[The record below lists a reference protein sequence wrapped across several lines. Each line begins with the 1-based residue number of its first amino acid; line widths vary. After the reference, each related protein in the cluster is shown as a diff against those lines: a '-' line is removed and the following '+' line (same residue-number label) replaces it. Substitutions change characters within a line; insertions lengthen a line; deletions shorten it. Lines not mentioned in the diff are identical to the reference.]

1 MNRYKNGKS
10 PDEFYDHMNYLYE
23 NYDPDAADAAYES
36 YMKGEDVEVTKA
48 SSLHARSSSAKKS
61 IHAMRITEKDTKKGI
76 LCGYASADQVRQ
88 HAKRMGSICLLAE
101 TPYKERVMGLSL
113 ARPLD
118 DLHHYPEDCSF
129 LVHV

>member
-1 MNRYKNGKS
+1 MKRYKNGKS
-10 PDEFYDHMNYLYE
+10 PDELYDHMNYLYE

-48 SSLHARSSSAKKS
+48 SSLHARSSFAKKS
-61 IHAMRITEKDTKKGI
+61 IHAMRISEKDYKKGI

-113 ARPLD
+113 DRPLN
-118 DLHHYPEDCSF
+118 
-129 LVHV
+129 